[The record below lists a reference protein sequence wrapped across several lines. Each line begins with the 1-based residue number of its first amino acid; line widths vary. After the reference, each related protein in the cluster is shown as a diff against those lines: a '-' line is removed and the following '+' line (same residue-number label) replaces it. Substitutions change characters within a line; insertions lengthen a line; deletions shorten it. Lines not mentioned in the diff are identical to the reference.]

1 MNNPQSLAFFVPA
14 YNEADNLPY
23 VINRIEEFC
32 RFNSISSRSI
42 IIVDDGSSDHTTL
55 VISKLRLVYD
65 FDVVSHVVNKGYGA
79 ALRTGLN
86 AALET
91 DHSWIAFCDSDGQ
104 FDPMDTGR
112 LLQAMYANN
121 ADVAIGYREQRAD
134 KWHRRIIGQLWHWL
148 SSLVLGY
155 KAVDVDCGFKV
166 FSRRSIEEISPQ
178 LCGEYATISPEILTR
193 LQIGGFKIVEEAVSH
208 YPRTNG
214 QQTGADFHVMW
225 NSLVGLFKVRTITR
239 KVASVYDIDTKY
251 VAA

>member
-1 MNNPQSLAFFVPA
+1 MPA

-32 RFNSISSRSI
+32 TYSRITNRSI
-42 IIVDDGSSDHTTL
+42 IVVDDGSSDHTAQ
-55 VISKLRLVYD
+55 VISELRHDYD
-65 FDVVSHVVNKGYGA
+65 LDVVTHAVNQGYGA

-86 AALET
+86 AAL
-91 DHSWIAFCDSDGQ
+91 DSGHDWIAFCDSDGQ

-112 LLQAMYANN
+112 LLEAIYAND

-134 KWHRRIIGQLWHWL
+134 NWHRRVIGQLWHWL

-166 FSRRSIEEISPQ
+166 FSRRSIKEIAPQ

-193 LQIGGFKIVEEAVSH
+193 LQLGGFTIVEEPVPH

-214 QQTGADFHVMW
+214 QQTGTDFHVIW

-239 KVASVYDIDTKY
+239 KATSVYDINTEY
-251 VAA
+251 ISV